1 MRGFEAGHAET
12 LTNGIRSD
20 RVGPTHR
27 PSLASEVI
35 ARRYEVLGLLGVGG
49 MGSVYRVRDLELGEV
64 VALKFL
70 RADVPHDAPL
80 HEGFRQEV
88 RLARRVTHANVARMF
103 DIGEHDG
110 QRFLTMEY
118 IDGESLGTQLAREG
132 KLGEDRVVAIG
143 LALCSGLA
151 AAHAAG
157 VVHRDLKP
165 DNVLIERSGRVVITD
180 FGIAH
185 AVASGP
191 QAPALVGTP
200 AYMAPEQAD
209 GVADIDGRADLYA
222 LGAVLYELLTGVPAW
237 RGDTFAAL
245 LMARLLAPPPD
256 PRVLAPRLSP
266 ALAEVVLR
274 CLARDR
280 EQRYASAVDVAAALQ
295 AITWV
300 PASLLATATTLPPMA
315 VAARAMRVAPVPGP
329 GDRSVAVL
337 GFRHIGPSE
346 DAWVADQ
353 LVDELIDALSAVRRL
368 RVRPRSVVL
377 SVQSGL
383 TDPRAI
389 GRALEVEVVVEGSV
403 HRTKDA
409 LRVTTR
415 LINVADGFQLWARR
429 FDRQAHDLFEVNA
442 AIAEAIAAALVL
454 ELAAPPPR
462 GPTASGAVEAY
473 LLARKELRHAWAGAG
488 DLARTVALFEE
499 ATAHAPSDPD
509 VLAGYAMA
517 RARRLNYGGRGPGEP
532 TATLALAQRA
542 IDAAPHLGEPWLAL
556 ATVRF
561 VTSAWPEAV
570 VALRAALDRAPGLVK
585 AHEMLANL
593 QLEVGQLDE
602 GIYRLET
609 VLSLDPMAIGARGDL
624 ARALALL
631 GQWDRASMLLTLP
644 VERPEDRFVRQVLR
658 ARFNLW
664 RHAPVHDLSETPE
677 GPYGPLLTYY
687 IATVQS
693 GTFTAEARQHFAQL
707 LASTHPGSRVRP
719 LLCQLLAELH
729 AYVGADDHALAAVEQ
744 AADEALHDLSW
755 LDHCPTLRSL
765 QTHPRFVAAR
775 ERVAARVRPVL
786 AALA

>member
-1 MRGFEAGHAET
+1 MREASHADT
-12 LTNGIRSD
+12 LANGVRPIGY
-20 RVGPTHR
+20 GPTAR
-27 PSLASEVI
+27 PTLAAEVI
-35 ARRYEVLGLLGVGG
+35 AGRYEVLGLLGVGG

-70 RADVPHDAPL
+70 RADSTQDAQL

-103 DIGEHDG
+103 DIGEHAG
-110 QRFLTMEY
+110 QRFLTMEC
-118 IDGESLGTQLAREG
+118 IDGESLSNLLAREG
-132 KLGEDRVVAIG
+132 KLAEDRVVTIG
-143 LALCSGLA
+143 LALCAGLA

-185 AVASGP
+185 AVTSGP
-191 QAPALVGTP
+191 QAPVLVGTA

-209 GVADIDGRADLYA
+209 GVADIDGRADIYA
-222 LGAVLYELLTGVPAW
+222 LGAVLYELLTGAPAW
-237 RGDTFAAL
+237 SGDGFAAT

-256 PRVLAPRLSP
+256 PRARAPGLSP
-266 ALAEVVLR
+266 MLSEIVLR

-280 EQRYASAVDVAAALQ
+280 ERRYAGADAVAEALR
-295 AITWV
+295 AIPWTT
-300 PASLLATATTLPPMA
+300 ATAPAPTAA
-315 VAARAMRVAPVPGP
+315 VAARAMRIAPVAAP

-337 GFRHIGPSE
+337 GFRHVGPPE
-346 DAWVADQ
+346 DAWIADQ
-353 LVDELIDALSAVRRL
+353 LVEELIDGLSAVRRL
-368 RVRPRSVVL
+368 RVRPRSAVL
-377 SVQSGL
+377 AVQAGHA
-383 TDPRAI
+383 DPRAV
-389 GRALEVEVVVEGSV
+389 GRALDVEVIVEGSV
-403 HRTKDA
+403 QRSKDA

-429 FDRQAHDLFEVNA
+429 FDQRAHDLFEVTA
-442 AIAEAIAAALVL
+442 ATAEAIAAALVL
-454 ELAAPPPR
+454 ELAAPPQR
-462 GPTASGAVEAY
+462 GPTSRGAVEAY

-499 ATAHAPSDPD
+499 ASAHAPSDPD

-517 RARRLNYGGRGPGEP
+517 RARRLNYNGGRDPGEP

-542 IDAAPHLGEPWLAL
+542 VDAAPHLGEPWLAL

-561 VTSAWPEAV
+561 VTGAWPEAV

-624 ARALALL
+624 ARALALQ
-631 GQWDRASMLLTLP
+631 GRWDRADMLLTLP
-644 VERPEDRFVRQVLR
+644 VERPEDRFVRLVLR
-658 ARFNLW
+658 ARFDLW
-664 RHAPVHDLSETPE
+664 RRSQVHDLSEAPV
-677 GPYGPLLTYY
+677 GPFGPLLAHY
-687 IATVQS
+687 IATVRT
-693 GTFTAEARQHFAQL
+693 GVFTDAARGHTEQV
-707 LASTHPGSRVRP
+707 LAGTHPGSRVRP
-719 LLCQLLAELH
+719 LLCQLLAEQY
-729 AYVGADDHALAAVEQ
+729 AYVGADEQALAAVE
-744 AADEALHDLSW
+744 AAAAGTLHDLSW
-755 LDHCPTLRSL
+755 LDRCPTLQRL
-765 QTHPRFVAAR
+765 REHPRFVAAR
-775 ERVAARVRPVL
+775 ERVAERVRPVL